1 MLTPNRTLYE
11 DLRQA
16 AWHVLSL
23 RDSLLKA
30 AEELPASDREEVLQT
45 AGRFLA
51 FCTELREIA
60 ATLPT
65 DPEVDLLEEVE
76 DPEALRERIECAL
89 EEYESALEDLGAF
102 LERSD
107 EEDSEGAV

>member
-1 MLTPNRTLYE
+1 MFTPNRTLYE

-16 AWHVLSL
+16 AWHVLGL
-23 RDSLLKA
+23 RDRLLDA
-30 AEELPASDREEVLQT
+30 ARELPPSDREQVLQT
-45 AGRFLA
+45 VGKFLA

-60 ATLPT
+60 MTLPT

-89 EEYESALEDLGAF
+89 EEYESALEDLDAF
-102 LERSD
+102 IGMSD
-107 EEDSEGAV
+107 EEDL

>member
-23 RDSLLKA
+23 RDNLLKA
-30 AEELPASDREEVLQT
+30 AEALPPADREKVGQT
-45 AGRFLA
+45 AGKFLA
-51 FCTELREIA
+51 FCTQLREIA

-65 DPEVDLLEEVE
+65 DPEVDLLEEIE
-76 DPEALRERIECAL
+76 DPEALRDRIECAL
-89 EEYESALEDLGAF
+89 EEYESALEDLGE
-102 LERSD
+102 LIEMSD
-107 EEDSEGAV
+107 EEDP

>member
-30 AEELPASDREEVLQT
+30 AEALPPPDREKVIQT
-45 AGRFLA
+45 AGKFLV
-51 FCTELREIA
+51 FCTRLREIA
-60 ATLPT
+60 MTLPT
-65 DPEVDLLEEVE
+65 DPEVDQLEELD
-76 DPEALRERIECAL
+76 DPEAVRDCIECAL

-102 LERSD
+102 IEESD
-107 EEDSEGAV
+107 EESP